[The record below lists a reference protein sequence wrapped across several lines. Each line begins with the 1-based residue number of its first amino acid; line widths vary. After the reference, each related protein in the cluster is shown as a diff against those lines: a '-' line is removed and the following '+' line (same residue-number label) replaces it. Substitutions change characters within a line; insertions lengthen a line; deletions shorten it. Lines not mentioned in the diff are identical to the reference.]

1 MCKSCD
7 SFQKSYFVSPIR
19 DIDFNKPDLSDNT
32 VEFNTGDL
40 FHNAYTATNFT
51 TTWYDTL
58 KVSDFRYVKR
68 VTLHEAIL
76 FSADFFRQT
85 DSDGETSEDDAGYE
99 EDGNKY
105 LSDTDIE
112 MSEEKFR

>member
-7 SFQKSYFVSPIR
+7 SFPNSYFVSPIR
-19 DIDFNKPDLSDNT
+19 EIDFNKPDLSDNT
-32 VEFNTGDL
+32 VLVNTGNL
-40 FHNAYTATNFT
+40 FNNPATFT
-51 TTWYDTL
+51 TIWAETL

-76 FSADFFRQT
+76 FSEDFFKGQT

>member
-7 SFQKSYFVSPIR
+7 SFPNSYFVSPIR
-19 DIDFNKPDLSDNT
+19 EIDFNKPSDYT
-32 VEFNTGDL
+32 VLVNTGNL
-40 FHNAYTATNFT
+40 FNNPATFAT
-51 TTWYDTL
+51 IWAETL

-68 VTLHEAIL
+68 VTRREAKVI
-76 FSADFFRQT
+76 SAEFFKGQT